1 MGRKKD
7 KATRRVTFTK
17 RRHGLFKKAGEL
29 CVLCDAEVAVL
40 TFSPAGKP
48 FTFSHPSIDSLLCRL
63 SFDLPAPIDCS
74 TAAIPT
80 SNPQL
85 QPHVHGSS
93 NGGPSGYWWELVN
106 VDDFVDESDLHR
118 LKNALEGL
126 RQGVYARLA
135 GDLVSCNESA
145 LVTQPS
151 LPGGVSSS
159 SLPGTTAACHE
170 LCGGLSEFLQG
181 NFGGPTPDF
190 EISDNLP
197 QVTD

>member
-1 MGRKKD
+1 MGRKKVNIARIKD
-7 KATRRVTFTK
+7 KATRTVTFTK

-48 FTFSHPSIDSLLCRL
+48 FTFSHPSIDSLLRRL
-63 SFDLPAPIDCS
+63 SFDLPAPIDSS

-80 SNPQL
+80 PNPQL
-85 QPHVHGSS
+85 QPQVHGSS
-93 NGGPSGYWWELVN
+93 NGGPSGYWWELVK
-106 VDDFVDESDLHR
+106 VDDFVDESDLHQ

-126 RQGVYARLA
+126 RRGVYARLA
-135 GDLVSCNESA
+135 GDLVSCNE
-145 LVTQPS
+145 
-151 LPGGVSSS
+151 
-159 SLPGTTAACHE
+159 
-170 LCGGLSEFLQG
+170 FMQG

-197 QVTD
+197 QVADMSFTLQDF